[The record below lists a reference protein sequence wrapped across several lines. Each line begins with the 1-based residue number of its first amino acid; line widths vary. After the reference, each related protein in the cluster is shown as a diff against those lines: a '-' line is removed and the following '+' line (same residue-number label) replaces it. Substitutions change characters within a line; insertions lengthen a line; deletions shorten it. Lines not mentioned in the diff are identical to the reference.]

1 MNQLKNRCKTME
13 DKQNSVQEN
22 PPKFNN
28 CIARKTLFAEII
40 DENECSYKMDV
51 FFARLKTLHHNS
63 TCAYYIYM
71 PFFSPQNLIFFIL
84 VYMIVNLY
92 ILSTIVPKYTKKIY
106 HL

>member
-1 MNQLKNRCKTME
+1 ME

-63 TCAYYIYM
+63 TCAYYIYAI
-71 PFFSPQNLIFFIL
+71 FFSTKSYF
-84 VYMIVNLY
+84 LY
-92 ILSTIVPKYTKKIY
+92 FSLYDC
-106 HL
+106 